1 MGFRYRKRINLGGG
15 KSINLS
21 KSGPSM
27 SQRIGPF
34 TFNSRGRSTV
44 RFGNGMSYSS
54 KGCAGMMVLMLA
66 IASAALVAL
75 ATRLSPRRA

>member
-27 SQRIGPF
+27 SQRVGPF

-54 KGCAGMMVLMLA
+54 KGCGSTALFMFTIAVAVVAA
-66 IASAALVAL
+66 IV
-75 ATRLSPRRA
+75 RLSLRRV